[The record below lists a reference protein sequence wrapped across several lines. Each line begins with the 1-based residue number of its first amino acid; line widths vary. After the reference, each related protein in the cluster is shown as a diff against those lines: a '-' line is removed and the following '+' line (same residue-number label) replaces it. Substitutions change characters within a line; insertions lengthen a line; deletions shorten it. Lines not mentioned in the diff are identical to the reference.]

1 MYYYTDYIIR
11 YSNIKASHGFRI
23 LDTFNFNVCYKIS
36 KIDYCSE
43 KINLTSVPAGRPN
56 MNPSEQTAKVMDPSQ
71 DLRPDGLMA
80 MMPWITVWNNARH
93 WPIPN
98 MIRLK

>member
-1 MYYYTDYIIR
+1 
-11 YSNIKASHGFRI
+11 
-23 LDTFNFNVCYKIS
+23 
-36 KIDYCSE
+36 
-43 KINLTSVPAGRPN
+43 